1 MVDGAIAVKTRPAR
15 GWATKHLGAPMNKSS
30 HAHSSR
36 RQFVQGV
43 LLAGSAS
50 LFGQQTAPAAAIPT
64 AAEEKISPVEDLM
77 REHGVLNR
85 VLVVYDEAIRRLE
98 SGEELSPDPVRNAA
112 KIVREYV
119 EDYHEKL
126 EQDYLFPRFLNA
138 NCLPDL
144 VQVLL
149 EQHLGGRNLTDEALH
164 LATLQ
169 TMKNADDRRRLATS
183 LRRFTRMYHAH
194 ESREDTVLFP
204 IFRSLISA
212 HEYAALREDFDKRER
227 ELFGTESFPRMAE
240 RVAAIERQLGIAE
253 LARYT
258 EGF

>member
-1 MVDGAIAVKTRPAR
+1 MVLSAFGA
-15 GWATKHLGAPMNKSS
+15 LGAA
-30 HAHSSR
+30 AHSL
-36 RQFVQGV
+36 G
-43 LLAGSAS
+43 A
-50 LFGQQTAPAAAIPT
+50 APVENKP
-64 AAEEKISPVEDLM
+64 KVSPVEDLM
-77 REHGVLNR
+77 QEHGVLNR
-85 VLVVYDEAIRRLE
+85 VLVIYDEALRRLDGGLELPPE
-98 SGEELSPDPVRNAA
+98 SLRAAA

-126 EQDYLFPRFLNA
+126 EQDFLFPRFINA
-138 NCLPDL
+138 NRMPDL

-149 EQHLGGRNLTDEALH
+149 EQHVGGRNLTDETLH
-164 LATLQ
+164 LATAK
-169 TMKNADDRRRLATS
+169 TMQSADDRRRLATS

-204 IFRSLISA
+204 AFRTLVSA

-227 ELFGTESFPRMAE
+227 EQFGGESFPRMAE
-240 RVAAIERQLGIAE
+240 RAAAIESQLGIAE